1 MKLYA
6 VKSDLVFDFDFV
18 SGFIEAIYLDP
29 VNAERAAN
37 KLNKGLSKDQIED
50 GQKYYV
56 EAIETADKRKED
68 Y

>member
-6 VKSDLVFDFDFV
+6 VKSDLVWNYDFV
-18 SGFIEAIYLDP
+18 SGFIEEIYLDP
-29 VNAERAAN
+29 VRAERTAN
-37 KLNKGLSKDQIED
+37 KLNKQLSKDQIDD

-56 EAIETADKRKED
+56 QVIETADKRKED

>member
-6 VKSDLVFDFDFV
+6 VKSNLVWDFDFV
-18 SGFIEAIYLDP
+18 SGHIEAIYIDP

-37 KLNKGLSKDQIED
+37 KLNKGLSKAQIED

-56 EAIETADKRKED
+56 DIIETADKRKED

>member
-6 VKSDLVFDFDFV
+6 VKSDLVWDYDFV
-18 SGFIEAIYLDP
+18 SGFIEEIYLDP

-37 KLNKGLSKDQIED
+37 KLNKNLSKFQIDD

-56 EAIETADKRKED
+56 EEIETADKRKED

>member
-6 VKSDLVFDFDFV
+6 VKSDLVWNYDFV
-18 SGFIEAIYLDP
+18 SGYTEEIYLDP
-29 VNAERAAN
+29 VRAERAAN
-37 KLNKGLSKDQIED
+37 KLNKRLSKDQIDD

-56 EAIETADKRKED
+56 QVIETADKRKED

>member
-6 VKSDLVFDFDFV
+6 VKSDLVWDFDFV
-18 SGFIEAIYLDP
+18 SGYIEAIYLDP
-29 VNAERAAN
+29 IRAERAAN
-37 KLNKGLSKDQIED
+37 KLNKELSKDQIAD

-56 EAIETADKRKED
+56 DVIETADKRRED